1 MKKLPI
7 EFEDI
12 SSRLKTEDWK
22 KTPNF
27 DTKYGSALVEISD
40 AGHKYQLNTGA
51 ILKMMSLVEQ
61 IILTTGITI
70 GVVSQHYNNRT
81 FKLSETGKKQAQ
93 IEANIKDIK
102 STGASSYSKNV
113 NSKSYISNSIILR
126 AQERELAR
134 LELSP
139 EYELFK
145 NKKRRNERIIIYS
158 VLAGLALSVSSRC
171 TKQLRNDRQENAE
184 NYLRTQSENKYI
196 RAKAAWRRP

>member
-1 MKKLPI
+1 
-7 EFEDI
+7 
-12 SSRLKTEDWK
+12 
-22 KTPNF
+22 
-27 DTKYGSALVEISD
+27 
-40 AGHKYQLNTGA
+40 
-51 ILKMMSLVEQ
+51 MMSLVEQ